1 MEVLRRE
8 VGEDN
13 MRIPEVCDVEN
24 ARGPILNSRLR
35 HNVEAEQWEG

>member
-1 MEVLRRE
+1 MEVLLRE

-13 MRIPEVCDVEN
+13 MRIPEVYDVEN

-35 HNVEAEQWEG
+35 HNVEAEQWEE